1 MMMKKSWIKVFT
13 AAVTLCLTA
22 VGCSKETEITPEQE
36 FKDNFLAM
44 VMGGKQVDT
53 LQDWSTSTGL
63 SVKISVDYGNDMQY
77 RVYILPT
84 TAIYDASAC
93 YLGMAR
99 LKSGESKTITVCR
112 PAHDALLYAA
122 CFDSDG
128 HAVCKAFPAKA
139 SGSEVVFNGQQP
151 ETKIHVQQ
159 PTGGIGERWSVPIME
174 MPDLSDYT
182 TGPFTEVSSMDAEPV
197 GDDRLRL
204 CISDEYTGYLPS
216 LGIRGNMSVF
226 VTGTW
231 TLSFNQRVSNGN
243 VIVVGSGGKV
253 IIPEGMTLSATPSAS
268 GTTGQIYILS
278 GGEVTGEGTL
288 EYNTGSDTYN
298 YNAGTITANK
308 IHLKGCSLY
317 NSGTLGEET
326 DSPTAVVCEAN
337 ADVGQGVLI
346 NRGYAWLDQ
355 ISGDHLSLWNASS
368 MVVNQEV
375 VLSESTRLD
384 DWSYLQCPS
393 LVLNGSA
400 EGDKIVYMG
409 NGATIETTDIT
420 IDNFGVWGPVGN
432 NFSANALLKVDN
444 CNGCVTTAGE
454 AGTFLLDHVEL
465 ILPEDFPVDYDLDEI
480 TDNNRLF
487 YYWLNA
493 CDGRL
498 INDNNYHW
506 TLVGNKDALVWNSSI
521 SANACGDN
529 SRQTCTYSTSA
540 SYSTN
545 YLSKGSTTAP
555 EPNGLYYGF
564 ETLQESAKDF
574 DYNDV
579 VLRVGVPVDN
589 GDGRYVSNVLLMCV
603 GNTIKTNV
611 VYNGSDLGE
620 EVHSAIG
627 VASDKVAN
635 VSTITRVFTK
645 LGEISFPDG
654 NARIDQLP
662 FSLRTEDSSGNTKL
676 QETTGEVPLYLVING
691 SSDRRWF
698 WAKDGINIGVAYPQF
713 STWASNMHLAID
725 WYAAQNAVS
734 GKVITW
740 TRDEE

>member
-1 MMMKKSWIKVFT
+1 
-13 AAVTLCLTA
+13 
-22 VGCSKETEITPEQE
+22 
-36 FKDNFLAM
+36 
-44 VMGGKQVDT
+44 MGGKQVDT

-63 SVKISVDYGNDMQY
+63 SVKISVDYGNEMEY

-128 HAVCKAFPAKA
+128 HAVCKAFPAMA

-151 ETKIHVQQ
+151 ETEARVQQ
-159 PTGGIGERWSVPIME
+159 PAGGKDERWSVPIME
-174 MPDLSDYT
+174 MPDLSDYIS
-182 TGPFTEVSSMDAEPV
+182 GPFVEVSSMDAEPV

-204 CISDEYTGYLPS
+204 SISDNYTGYLPS
-216 LGIRGNMSVF
+216 MGIRGNMAVY

-253 IIPEGMTLSATPSAS
+253 IIPEGMTLSATPSAN
-268 GTTGQIYILS
+268 GGATGQIYILS
-278 GGEVTGEGTL
+278 GGEVMGEGTL

-298 YNAGTITANK
+298 YNAGTIAANK
-308 IHLKGCSLY
+308 VRLYGCNLY
-317 NSGTLGEET
+317 NSGILGEET
-326 DSPTAVVCEAN
+326 DSPTAVVCETN
-337 ADVGQGVLI
+337 ADGGQGVLI
-346 NRGYAWLDQ
+346 NRGGAWLDQ
-355 ISGDHLSLWNASS
+355 ISGNNLSLQNASS
-368 MVVNQEV
+368 MEVNHEV
-375 VLSESTRLD
+375 VLSESTCFD
-384 DWSYLQCPS
+384 DWSYLYCPS
-393 LVLNGSA
+393 LVLNGSD

-420 IDNFGVWGPVGN
+420 IDNFGVWGPVGD
-432 NFSANALLKVDN
+432 NFSANALLKVYN
-444 CNGCVTTAGE
+444 CNGCVTTAGQ
-454 AGTFLLDHVEL
+454 AGTFLLDHMEL
-465 ILPEDFPVDYDLDEI
+465 ILPEDFPTDYDPDQI

-487 YYWLNA
+487 YFWLNA

-498 INDNNYHW
+498 INDNNYQW

-540 SYSTN
+540 SYSTP
-545 YLSKGSTTAP
+545 YLSKGSSSEP

-564 ETLQESAKDF
+564 ETIESGTKDY

-579 VLRVGVPVDN
+579 VLRVGVPEDK
-589 GDGRYVSNVLLMCV
+589 GDGRYVSNVLVMCV
-603 GNTIKTNV
+603 GNYLKT
-611 VYNGSDLGE
+611 YLLHNGSDFGDE
-620 EVHSAIG
+620 IHSVMG
-627 VASDKVAN
+627 VAADKTAN
-635 VSTITRVFTK
+635 VSSINRVFSR
-645 LGEISFPDG
+645 LGEIVFPDG
-654 NARIDQLP
+654 NARIDQLS
-662 FSLRTEDSSGNTKL
+662 FSVRVEDANGNTRTM
-676 QETTGEVPLYLVING
+676 ETGETPLYLVING

-698 WAKDGINIGVAYPQF
+698 WAKEGINLGVAYPQF
-713 STWASNMHLAID
+713 STWASNMHTAID
-725 WYAAQNAVS
+725 WYAGHNAAV
-734 GKVITW
+734 GKVVTW

>member
-1 MMMKKSWIKVFT
+1 MRKKSWIRVLI
-13 AAVTLCLTA
+13 AAVALCLTA
-22 VGCSKETEITPEQE
+22 GGCSKETGTTPEQE

-63 SVKISVDYGNDMQY
+63 SVKISVDYGNEMEY

-112 PAHDALLYAA
+112 PAHDAMLYAA
-122 CFDSDG
+122 CFDGDG
-128 HAVCKAFPAKA
+128 HAVCKAFPAMA

-151 ETKIHVQQ
+151 ETKVDVRQ
-159 PTGGIGERWSVPIME
+159 PTGGMDERWSVPIME

-182 TGPFTEVSSMDAEPV
+182 TGPFTEVSSMDAEPE

-204 CISDEYTGYLPS
+204 CISDDYTGYLPS
-216 LGIRGNMSVF
+216 LGIRGNMSVY

-243 VIVVGSGGKV
+243 VVVVGNGGKV
-253 IIPEGMTLSATPSAS
+253 IIPKGLALSATPSAN
-268 GTTGQIYILS
+268 GTTGLIYILP

-288 EYNTGSDTYN
+288 EYNTGSDTNN

-308 IHLKGCSLY
+308 IRLNGCRLY
-317 NSGTLGEET
+317 NSGILGEET
-326 DSPTAVVCEAN
+326 ESPTAVVCEAN
-337 ADVGQGVLI
+337 ADGGQGVLI
-346 NRGYAWLDQ
+346 NRGDAWLDQ
-355 ISGDHLSLWNASS
+355 ISGNHLSLWNASS
-368 MVVNQEV
+368 MEVNHEV

-384 DWSYLQCPS
+384 DWSYLYCPS

-420 IDNFGVWGPVGN
+420 IDNFGVWGPVGD
-432 NFSANALLKVDN
+432 NFSVNALLKVDN

-454 AGTFLLDHVEL
+454 AGTYLLDHVEL
-465 ILPEDFPVDYDLDEI
+465 ILPEDFPVDYDFDLI

-506 TLVGNKDALVWNSSI
+506 TLVGNKDALVWNGSI
-521 SANACGDN
+521 NPNACGDN

-540 SYSTN
+540 SYNTN
-545 YLSKGSTTAP
+545 YLSKGSSSEP
-555 EPNGLYYGF
+555 EPNGLYYAF
-564 ETLQESAKDF
+564 ETIESGTKDY

-579 VLRVGVPVDN
+579 VLRIGVPEDK
-589 GDGRYVSNVLLMCV
+589 GDGRYVSNVLVMCV
-603 GNTIKTNV
+603 GNALKT
-611 VYNGSDLGE
+611 YILHNGSDFGDE
-620 EVHSAIG
+620 IHSVMG
-627 VASDKVAN
+627 VAADKTAN
-635 VSTITRVFTK
+635 VSTINRVFSR
-645 LGEISFPDG
+645 LGEITFPDG
-654 NARIDQLP
+654 NAHIDQLS
-662 FSLRTEDSSGNTKL
+662 FSVRVEDANGNTRTM
-676 QETTGEVPLYLVING
+676 ETGETPLYLVING

-698 WAKDGINIGVAYPQF
+698 WAKDGINIGVSYPQF

-725 WYAAQNAVS
+725 WYAAHNAAD